1 MNVTAIL
8 IVVGLIGIA
17 IGIAL
22 GVAIAS
28 LRVPRE
34 GKRPPDSTQ
43 IEARISAAPPKA
55 SAQAESAPRPVS
67 TASSTSADLPAAPPA
82 QRPTITAVNVL
93 ARALQSEVRAPE
105 PPPRSIAVQID
116 EILQEKLASSP
127 MASRGIRLLELPNK
141 GMVVMVG
148 LNQYEGVEAVPDEEI
163 RQVIRAAVAEWEQR
177 VAE

>member
-1 MNVTAIL
+1 MNVTAVL

-17 IGIAL
+17 VGFAL
-22 GVAIAS
+22 GVAITS
-28 LRVPRE
+28 MRVPRAE
-34 GKRPPDSTQ
+34 KSAPDSTP
-43 IEARISAAPPKA
+43 IEARIKTPPLKVATQTEVA
-55 SAQAESAPRPVS
+55 SKPVS
-67 TASSTSADLPAAPPA
+67 FTSSTSSDLPAAPPA
-82 QRPTITAVNVL
+82 KPPSIKAVDVL
-93 ARALQSEVRAPE
+93 ARALQADVRTPE
-105 PPPRSIAVQID
+105 PPPRSIAAQVD
-116 EILQEKLASSP
+116 EILQEMLVNSP

>member
-1 MNVTAIL
+1 MNATAIL

-28 LRVPRE
+28 LRAPRE
-34 GKRPPDSTQ
+34 EKRSLDSTQ
-43 IEARISAAPPKA
+43 IEARIKVPPPKA
-55 SAQAESAPRPVS
+55 ASQAEVAPKPVPP
-67 TASSTSADLPAAPPA
+67 ASSPLADLPAAPPP
-82 QRPTITAVNVL
+82 QRPTLTAVNVL
-93 ARALQSEVRAPE
+93 ARALQSEVRTPE

-116 EILQEKLASSP
+116 EILQEMLEKSP
-127 MASRGIRLLELPNK
+127 LASRGIRLLELPNK

-148 LNQYEGVEAVPDEEI
+148 LNQYEGVEAVPEEEI